1 MYFYSS
7 LHVCCFYSRR
17 VVVKIRAY
25 LMMFRCMYVQHY
37 LCFFTSPFYL
47 NFFLSLS
54 IFKCNVC
61 LLRFFSVIPI
71 FLLSTKTAAVCVETM
86 AQHTKQKKEL
96 EGKDNE
102 YNRKKMLQRH
112 NLGNFF
118 FSLAAVHA
126 EETLNHLIYLFRSL
140 TLPPWNAIFYALC
153 VCLRYVKTNAV
164 LN

>member
-54 IFKCNVC
+54 LFSNVMYAYCVFFGDSNIFTFDENGSRMCRNNG
-61 LLRFFSVIPI
+61 
-71 FLLSTKTAAVCVETM
+71 TTHQA
-86 AQHTKQKKEL
+86 KKEL

-118 FSLAAVHA
+118 SL
-126 EETLNHLIYLFRSL
+126 
-140 TLPPWNAIFYALC
+140 LPLC
-153 VCLRYVKTNAV
+153 TPKKH
-164 LN
+164 